1 MGMVVSDGSL
11 VTLTA
16 NLLKRG
22 EAYVPEEGTQVSYQ
36 WYKNSQLIPE
46 ATEQTL
52 EVVVQF
58 GEAVYNQYS
67 CTVTVREKEE

>member
-1 MGMVVSDGSL
+1 MIVSDGSL

-22 EAYVPEEGTQVSYQ
+22 ETYVPEEGTQIFYQ
-36 WYKNSQLIPE
+36 WYENSQLIPE

-52 EVVVQF
+52 EILVQF
-58 GEAVYNQYS
+58 DEAVYNQYS